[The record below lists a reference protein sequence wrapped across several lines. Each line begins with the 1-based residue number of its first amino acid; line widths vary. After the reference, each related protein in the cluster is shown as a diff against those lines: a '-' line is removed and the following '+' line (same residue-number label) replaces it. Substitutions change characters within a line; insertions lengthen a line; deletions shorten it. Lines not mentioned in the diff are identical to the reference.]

1 MDGRFTDEEL
11 ARACGG
17 FAIENPGLLLH
28 LCGEQEEEMQLT
40 AENLAW
46 YQQAARTSAFS
57 SAYRKTVRQKLLE
70 YYLAHP
76 DERETEAAVAELEDS
91 AYAKVDRIS
100 TIELLVRYGCYSRA
114 FALTDRYGY
123 EKIPVSCLFRLAHA
137 MILEKEFTEDEELL
151 YLASYVVKQGIYD
164 EIVLC
169 YLRDYFTGSIEDMC
183 SLWDKIRGFQMESDK
198 LEERILTW
206 SVFVRSHPNVG
217 AGNAGELHPPER
229 KRACHSGIP
238 DVSCDRLFYGRKTA
252 FGSDVDY
259 LDRAWKQGW
268 ELDEI
273 CRFAMLKHL
282 STKPQLSEEEEKE
295 AHTLLLAFTKQGLR
309 FAFYKDLPEHLTEG
323 FQIGD
328 RMFIEERQRAEAKVT
343 IHYRTNAE
351 ETWKSEPMRNMYQ
364 GIFVKEFLLFYGEK
378 MEYYLTFTNRQ
389 GEGKTEVK
397 TVSMT
402 GEPKAGKTRYQL
414 LNQMKA
420 ARAAGDSEKAEE
432 AFQKYLQQE
441 ARGSE
446 LFCTCG

>member
-1 MDGRFTDEEL
+1 MTETCRVEPLFTDEEL
-11 ARACGG
+11 ACACGG

-169 YLRDYFTGSIEDMC
+169 YLRDYFTGS
-183 SLWDKIRGFQMESDK
+183 
-198 LEERILTW
+198 
-206 SVFVRSHPNVG
+206 
-217 AGNAGELHPPER
+217 
-229 KRACHSGIP
+229 
-238 DVSCDRLFYGRKTA
+238 
-252 FGSDVDY
+252 
-259 LDRAWKQGW
+259 
-268 ELDEI
+268 
-273 CRFAMLKHL
+273 
-282 STKPQLSEEEEKE
+282 
-295 AHTLLLAFTKQGLR
+295 
-309 FAFYKDLPEHLTEG
+309 
-323 FQIGD
+323 
-328 RMFIEERQRAEAKVT
+328 
-343 IHYRTNAE
+343 
-351 ETWKSEPMRNMYQ
+351 
-364 GIFVKEFLLFYGEK
+364 
-378 MEYYLTFTNRQ
+378 
-389 GEGKTEVK
+389 
-397 TVSMT
+397 
-402 GEPKAGKTRYQL
+402 
-414 LNQMKA
+414 
-420 ARAAGDSEKAEE
+420 
-432 AFQKYLQQE
+432 
-441 ARGSE
+441 
-446 LFCTCG
+446 

>member
-1 MDGRFTDEEL
+1 
-11 ARACGG
+11 
-17 FAIENPGLLLH
+17 
-28 LCGEQEEEMQLT
+28 MQLT

-206 SVFVRSHPNVG
+206 SVFVRSHPKW
-217 AGNAGELHPPER
+217 EQEMLESYIR
-229 KRACHSGIP
+229 QSG
-238 DVSCDRLFYGRKTA
+238 
-252 FGSDVDY
+252 
-259 LDRAWKQGW
+259 
-268 ELDEI
+268 
-273 CRFAMLKHL
+273 
-282 STKPQLSEEEEKE
+282 KE
-295 AHTLLLAFTKQGLR
+295 HVILA
-309 FAFYKDLPEHLTEG
+309 
-323 FQIGD
+323 
-328 RMFIEERQRAEAKVT
+328 
-343 IHYRTNAE
+343 
-351 ETWKSEPMRNMYQ
+351 
-364 GIFVKEFLLFYGEK
+364 
-378 MEYYLTFTNRQ
+378 YLTYLAIGYFMD
-389 GEGKTEVK
+389 GKPL
-397 TVSMT
+397 SD
-402 GEPKAGKTRYQL
+402 
-414 LNQMKA
+414 QML
-420 ARAAGDSEKAEE
+420 S
-432 AFQKYLQQE
+432 LIHI
-441 ARGSE
+441 
-446 LFCTCG
+446 